1 MPVCKANNT
10 IWPTHLGTAWRVD
23 ETYVKVRGRWTY
35 LYRALDKQGFTVDF
49 LLSEHRDIAA
59 AKQFFAAA
67 IKQHGAPEKITV
79 DGYPAT
85 HSAISEL
92 KREEVLPAH
101 TLVRTSE
108 YLNNLIEQDHRRVKQ
123 RIYPMLGFKRFQNAV
138 ITISGI
144 ELAHQIRK
152 WQFDTAK
159 FNRSGGGASQ
169 MWEAVVAA

>member
-1 MPVCKANNT
+1 MF
-10 IWPTHLGTAWRVD
+10 
-23 ETYVKVRGRWTY
+23 VRRRTY
-35 LYRALDKQGFTVDF
+35 LYRTIDKRGFTVDF
-49 LLSEHRDIAA
+49 LLSEHHDIAA

-67 IKQHGAPEKITV
+67 IKQHGALEKITV

-92 KREEVLPAH
+92 KREEVLPSH
-101 TLVRTSE
+101 TLVRTSK

-123 RIYPMLGFKRFQNAV
+123 QIYPMLGFKRFQNAV

-152 WQFDTAK
+152 EQFDTAK

-169 MWEAVVAA
+169 MWEAVLAA